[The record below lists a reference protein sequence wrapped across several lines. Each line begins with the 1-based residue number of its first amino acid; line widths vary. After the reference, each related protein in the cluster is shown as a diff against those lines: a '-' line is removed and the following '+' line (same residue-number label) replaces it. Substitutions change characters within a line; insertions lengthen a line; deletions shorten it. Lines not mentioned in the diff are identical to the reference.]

1 VGLTWFHAVVIALVG
16 PFLGYRWELSLSA
29 LFHDGTVLHTVAEG
43 LVVASFAVLAG
54 HSGLSRRW
62 RATAIGFGLMSSS
75 AILVHLSGGYIEL
88 HFHFFVMLVFM
99 ALYQAWTPYL
109 LAILYVAVH
118 HGLVGVLWPQE
129 VFNHTAALDAPWAWA
144 AIHAFFVMSA
154 SAGSIISWRFNERAF
169 GLTRLVLDS
178 AAEGIFGLDRGRNI
192 TFMNTAAIRML
203 GLSSVDVI
211 GQPITQIV
219 LHTRADGTL
228 YPSGESPLHMSL
240 ITGAASGVTDDV
252 FGLADGT
259 TLPVAFRSS
268 PITERGNVAGVV
280 VTFHDIT
287 QRKRSEEAVR
297 KRAEQ
302 ASNYQAV
309 LLHMARTDNSDLDV
323 TLKQI
328 TEATAKALSVGRVGI
343 WWYNEDHSEIV
354 CADVYQLGQNA
365 HENGLRLQ
373 ARQYPKYFTAL
384 EECRTIAADDACANP
399 YTSEFADGYL
409 KPLGIASMMDVPIRL
424 HGEVIGIICHEHIG
438 PVRVWTSE
446 EQEFGASISHVVSLA
461 LEASERKRAESALAE
476 QAIRDVLTNLYNRRY
491 FNHRIREELAR
502 ADRSQK
508 PAAILLCDLD
518 RFKAI
523 NDTQGHQTG
532 DDVLKAVAKS
542 LQESTRGTDLVFR
555 WGGDE
560 MVIILSEVSREGIL
574 VVAERIRRG
583 IREVSQQMGV
593 DLDVSIG
600 VALYPEHAEDVDKLI
615 HLADR
620 ALYIAKK
627 GGDKVHIGTEEYRLD
642 EKTIKAVFQP
652 IVDVRS
658 NNEVIGYEALS
669 RDPQGKLS
677 ILDLFKRYQ
686 AIGQLK
692 ELKCICFRT
701 QLKTAREVG
710 LRRVFINIDFDVLSE
725 LELVP
730 KPRGIEVIL
739 EISELEALHDVGN
752 HLKVAKKW
760 RKAGYKIAF
769 DDFGAGFISLPFI
782 AQLVPEYIKVDR
794 STILQAVASEQFRTF
809 SKDLV
814 QAIRNYSSE
823 GIIAEGVETE
833 KELQVVKGLGIHL
846 VQGFLF
852 GKPEEITR

>member
-1 VGLTWFHAVVIALVG
+1 
-16 PFLGYRWELSLSA
+16 
-29 LFHDGTVLHTVAEG
+29 
-43 LVVASFAVLAG
+43 
-54 HSGLSRRW
+54 
-62 RATAIGFGLMSSS
+62 
-75 AILVHLSGGYIEL
+75 
-88 HFHFFVMLVFM
+88 
-99 ALYQAWTPYL
+99 
-109 LAILYVAVH
+109 
-118 HGLVGVLWPQE
+118 
-129 VFNHTAALDAPWAWA
+129 
-144 AIHAFFVMSA
+144 
-154 SAGSIISWRFNERAF
+154 
-169 GLTRLVLDS
+169 
-178 AAEGIFGLDRGRNI
+178 
-192 TFMNTAAIRML
+192 
-203 GLSSVDVI
+203 
-211 GQPITQIV
+211 
-219 LHTRADGTL
+219 
-228 YPSGESPLHMSL
+228 
-240 ITGAASGVTDDV
+240 
-252 FGLADGT
+252 
-259 TLPVAFRSS
+259 
-268 PITERGNVAGVV
+268 
-280 VTFHDIT
+280 
-287 QRKRSEEAVR
+287 
-297 KRAEQ
+297 
-302 ASNYQAV
+302 
-309 LLHMARTDNSDLDV
+309 
-323 TLKQI
+323 
-328 TEATAKALSVGRVGI
+328 
-343 WWYNEDHSEIV
+343 
-354 CADVYQLGQNA
+354 
-365 HENGLRLQ
+365 
-373 ARQYPKYFTAL
+373 
-384 EECRTIAADDACANP
+384 
-399 YTSEFADGYL
+399 
-409 KPLGIASMMDVPIRL
+409 
-424 HGEVIGIICHEHIG
+424 
-438 PVRVWTSE
+438 
-446 EQEFGASISHVVSLA
+446 
-461 LEASERKRAESALAE
+461 
-476 QAIRDVLTNLYNRRY
+476 
-491 FNHRIREELAR
+491 
-502 ADRSQK
+502 
-508 PAAILLCDLD
+508 
-518 RFKAI
+518 
-523 NDTQGHQTG
+523 
-532 DDVLKAVAKS
+532 
-542 LQESTRGTDLVFR
+542 VFR